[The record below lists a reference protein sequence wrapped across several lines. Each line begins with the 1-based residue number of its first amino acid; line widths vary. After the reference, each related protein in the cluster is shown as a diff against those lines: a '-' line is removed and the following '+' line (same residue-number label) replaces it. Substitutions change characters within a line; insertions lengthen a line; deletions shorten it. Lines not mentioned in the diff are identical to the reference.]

1 MKNLLL
7 KISALLAISVLV
19 LPTLSLAADSGADLF
34 ATKCGSCHGKTGA
47 ADTPMAKNM
56 KLRDLGSADV
66 QKASD
71 KDLKETISKGKP
83 PKMPSYQGKLTDNQ
97 IDDLVKYI
105 RSLKK

>member
-7 KISALLAISVLV
+7 KISALLAICVLV

-34 ATKCGSCHGKTGA
+34 GTKCGSCHGKTGA

-66 QKASD
+66 QKMSD
-71 KDLKETISKGKP
+71 KELTEIISKGKP
-83 PKMPSYQGKLTDNQ
+83 PKMPAYSGKLTDSQ
-97 IDDLVKYI
+97 INDVVKYI

>member
-7 KISALLAISVLV
+7 KISALFAISVLV
-19 LPTLSLAADSGADLF
+19 LPTFSLAADSGADLF

-71 KDLKETISKGKP
+71 QDLKDTISKGKP
-83 PKMPSYQGKLTDNQ
+83 PKMPAYSGKLTDAQ
-97 IDDLVKYI
+97 IDELVKYI

>member
-7 KISALLAISVLV
+7 KFSALLAICVLV
-19 LPTLSLAADSGADLF
+19 LPALSFAADSGGDLF

-71 KDLKETISKGKP
+71 QDLKNTISNGKP
-83 PKMPSYQGKLTDNQ
+83 PKMPAYQGKLTDAQ